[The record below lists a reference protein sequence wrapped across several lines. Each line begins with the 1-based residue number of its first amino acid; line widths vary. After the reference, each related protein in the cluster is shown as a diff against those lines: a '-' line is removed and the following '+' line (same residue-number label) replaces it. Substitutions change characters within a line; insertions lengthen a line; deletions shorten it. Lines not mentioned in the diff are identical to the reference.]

1 MKYLISLFFLLICF
15 TSVAQ
20 TEIKEYVH
28 SGSSRLFGGKM
39 GLIDYS
45 GNKFLDIVYDEIF
58 SRGNNTASV
67 KVSDTLSFR
76 KEYSDIIIERVRFS
90 SKFIIDLNGSDPNET
105 IEKDRPETCPCSKK
119 GENGKYGF
127 VDDNEQFI
135 IEPKYDWVNKFYHGF
150 SKVRIGM
157 LSGYVDRAGNEIEL
171 KYRSAQPFNDG
182 LALVQVSGENHKRF
196 IDVTGK
202 SIVNDSTLLLNYS
215 FSEGMAVAKRGKKSV
230 IINTKGEIKETK
242 FDDISGFS
250 NGYAKVKIGNYEG
263 LINKLGELVLPV
275 KYRGLSSVR
284 NNAVI
289 FYEKGKY
296 GLMSLDGKVLINPKY
311 ETLNF
316 VGDHYLKAR
325 LGGHYTSGIVKET
338 GALNA
343 LGQRVGYWEVEKQYH
358 KDANK
363 GQFTEGLKTGEWKV
377 YIKDKLWRVENY
389 KYGELD
395 GLRYSYDDKGKLFR
409 KEYFVDGFLQDKLPY
424 EFELEEVSESLE
436 LEGN

>member
-1 MKYLISLFFLLICF
+1 MKYLLSLICFISFF

-28 SGSSRLFGGKM
+28 SGSSKLFGGKM
-39 GLIDYS
+39 GLIDSS
-45 GNKFLDIVYDEIF
+45 GNKFLDIAFDEIF

-67 KVSDTLSFR
+67 KVSDTLDFR
-76 KEYSDIIIERVRFS
+76 KNYSDIIIERIRFS
-90 SKFIIDLNGSDPNET
+90 SKFIIDLNSSAPNET
-105 IEKDRPETCPCSKK
+105 IEEEKSETCPCSKK
-119 GENGKYGF
+119 GDNGKYGF
-127 VDDNEQFI
+127 VDDKGYFI

-150 SKVRIGM
+150 STVNIGM
-157 LSGYVDRAGNEIEL
+157 LKGYVDRAGNETEV

-182 LALVQVSGENHKRF
+182 LALVQVSGENYKRF

-202 SIVNDSTLLLNYS
+202 SIVYDSTLLLNHS
-215 FSEGMAVAKRGKKSV
+215 FKEGMTVAKRGKKSV
-230 IINTKGEIKETK
+230 LINTKGEIKETK
-242 FDDISGFS
+242 FDDVSGFS

-275 KYRGLSSVR
+275 KYRGLSSVK

-296 GLMSLDGKVLINPKY
+296 GLMSIDGKVVINPKY

-316 VGDHYLKAR
+316 VGDYYLKAR
-325 LGGHYTSGIVKET
+325 LGGHSTSGIIKEK

-343 LGQRVGYWEVEKQYH
+343 LGQRVGYWEIEKQYH
-358 KDANK
+358 KDTNK
-363 GQFTEGLKTGEWKV
+363 GQFIKGLKTGEWKV
-377 YIKDKLWRVENY
+377 YVNDKLWRLENY

-395 GLRYSYDDKGKLFR
+395 GIRYAYDDKGKLFK
-409 KEYFVDGFLQDKLPY
+409 KEYFVDGFLQDKLPNKD
-424 EFELEEVSESLE
+424 ELEEVSESVE
-436 LEGN
+436 FGGN